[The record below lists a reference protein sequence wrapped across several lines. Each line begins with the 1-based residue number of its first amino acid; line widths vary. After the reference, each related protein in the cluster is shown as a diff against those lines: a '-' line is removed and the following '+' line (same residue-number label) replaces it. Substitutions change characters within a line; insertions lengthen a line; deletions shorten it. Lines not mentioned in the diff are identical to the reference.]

1 MRVEEEIIKLEELI
15 QQMYVKVKINHER
28 LDLLMN
34 DFDVTTALEII
45 EDDQYINGIEVEIN
59 DLSIQI
65 LALLQP
71 VAKDLRTVIAS
82 IKIATEL
89 ERIGDY
95 AKNIA
100 SVLVKSNSR
109 LFEHEAVRSHFI
121 LMHQQVL
128 KMLDASM
135 DALKKSSSEQAFIV
149 GKEDHKVD
157 NFVSSL
163 LQKLDEDHSMNFE
176 QGIFI
181 MKIVRN
187 LERSG
192 DHVMNI
198 CEQIIYLD
206 KGYHYEFG

>member
-1 MRVEEEIIKLEELI
+1 MRVEDEIRDLNELV
-15 QQMYVKVKINHER
+15 QQMYLKVKENHNR
-28 LDLLMN
+28 LDVLMN
-34 DFDVTTALEII
+34 DFDVTAALKII
-45 EDDQYINGIEVEIN
+45 EDDQYINGIEAEIN

-71 VAKDLRTVIAS
+71 VAKDLRTVIAA

-100 SVLVKSNSR
+100 SVLVKSNAR
-109 LFEHEAVRSHFI
+109 LFENELVRTHFI

-128 KMLDASM
+128 RMLDSSM
-135 DALKKSSSEQAFIV
+135 NALQKSSSEQAFIV
-149 GKEDHKVD
+149 GKEDKKVD
-157 NFVSSL
+157 SYVSSL
-163 LQKLDEDHSMNFE
+163 LQKLNDEKSMDFE

-192 DHVMNI
+192 DHIMNI
-198 CEQIIYLD
+198 CEQVIYLD